1 MPAGGPALDV
11 RFIRI
16 RCGRQT
22 SGNVLE
28 IVLIIGSGPAALNA
42 RNWDRSC
49 FDHILAINNAWQIR
63 PDWDSL
69 IFPDDFPMDNQPTR
83 VGLKQNVIRS
93 SDYVPVQNTYGGF
106 VYAGGTMAYTAAYW
120 ALGALRPKVIA
131 MIGCDMVYPATGPTH
146 FYGTGQAD
154 PLRRDISLRSLSA
167 KSARL
172 MALAASDGCA
182 MVNLSTD
189 HSRLTFPRATPSTS
203 AACKPQIHDTTAV
216 AAALQAEDDLGYY
229 VPSGEYWKDEDQ
241 FDAPEIDRIDAM
253 WLALAPLVQS
263 IP

>member
-11 RFIRI
+11 RPIRV
-16 RCGRQT
+16 RCIRQT
-22 SGNVLE
+22 SGAVLE
-28 IVLIIGSGPAALNA
+28 NVLIIGSGPAALNA
-42 RNWDRSC
+42 RSWDKSH
-49 FDHILAINNAWQIR
+49 FDQIVAINNAWQIR
-63 PDWDSL
+63 SDWDSL
-69 IFPDDFPMDNQPTR
+69 IFPDDFPVDKQPPSIG
-83 VGLKQNVIRS
+83 VKQQVIRS
-93 SDYVPVQNTYGGF
+93 SDYVPVQNSYGGF

-172 MALAASDGCA
+172 MALAAHDGCA

-189 HSRLTFPRATPSTS
+189 PSQLTFPRAKPSTTAAHKPLQHS
-203 AACKPQIHDTTAV
+203 APAV
-216 AAALQAEDDLGYY
+216 AAALQSENNVGYY
-229 VPSGEYWKDEDQ
+229 VSSGKYWKEQDR
-241 FDAPEIDRIDAM
+241 FDAAEIDRIDAM
-253 WLALAPLVQS
+253 WLALAPPVQS